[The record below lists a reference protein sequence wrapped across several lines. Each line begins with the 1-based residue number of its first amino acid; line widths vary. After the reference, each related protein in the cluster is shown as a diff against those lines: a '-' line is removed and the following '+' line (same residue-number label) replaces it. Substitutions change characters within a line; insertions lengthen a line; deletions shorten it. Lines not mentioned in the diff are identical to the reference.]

1 MHHFECKWKHFSGG
15 SYTPPPFYHVAASNF
30 NSGCSIQSYWI
41 PWECHSWTSPGR
53 TYVDLW
59 FCCHQVWGISS
70 CNNVAPVTNLCLG
83 RVTTRSHSSQWS
95 KKKSWSWNIKT
106 HYLRFK
112 HFIIT
117 ITDDP
122 SPCQIG
128 LAEKYMLFKG
138 SNNLLQIY
146 RSFAITGNY
155 GRQSF
160 SKYGISYYTFTDGW
174 CKHSR
179 LKSPNMVST
188 SK

>member
-1 MHHFECKWKHFSGG
+1 MKWSYCLLKFKKKSFLWNLLFHALVNYLKNASECTILNVSEKKFQGG
-15 SYTPPPFYHVAASNF
+15 GLGSPPQFYHVATSNF

-70 CNNVAPVTNLCLG
+70 CNNVKLVSRQSYNAVPFVTME
-83 RVTTRSHSSQWS
+83 Q
-95 KKKSWSWNIKT
+95 KKSCSWNIKT

-122 SPCQIG
+122 SPC
-128 LAEKYMLFKG
+128 
-138 SNNLLQIY
+138 
-146 RSFAITGNY
+146 
-155 GRQSF
+155 
-160 SKYGISYYTFTDGW
+160 
-174 CKHSR
+174 
-179 LKSPNMVST
+179 
-188 SK
+188 